1 MKIAI
6 MSFILYLNSLFCVI
20 NVLYMNSFSIHWY
33 RIPFDF
39 KSFRKALNM
48 PDTPEPR
55 YLFCPCNF
63 ARFLAKILLQIEL
76 ILKCITNFWNLKDYL
91 KIHNKFLSK
100 FQLNH
105 LPLDKSSYTSAFI
118 LSLPWKHKVA
128 LLLFKKL
135 TIKSLIFIFFL
146 IIENDWFL

>member
-1 MKIAI
+1 
-6 MSFILYLNSLFCVI
+6 
-20 NVLYMNSFSIHWY
+20 MNSFSIHWY

-39 KSFRKALNM
+39 KSLRKVLGM

-55 YLFCPCNF
+55 YLFCPRNF

-76 ILKCITNFWNLKDYL
+76 ILKCMTNFWNLKDLIFENTYR
-91 KIHNKFLSK
+91 NKFLSK
-100 FQLNH
+100 FQRNH
-105 LPLDKSSYTSAFI
+105 LPLDQSSCTSAFI

-128 LLLFKKL
+128 LLLFKKF